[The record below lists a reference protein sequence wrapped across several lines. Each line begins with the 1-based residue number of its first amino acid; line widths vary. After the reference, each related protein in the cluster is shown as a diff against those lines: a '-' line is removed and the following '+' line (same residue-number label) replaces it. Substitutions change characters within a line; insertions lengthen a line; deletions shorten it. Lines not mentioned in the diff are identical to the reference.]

1 MWQLIY
7 PNDGILMKSL
17 LLPLTLL
24 GALAVPQVT
33 SAKDAIDSASI
44 QKAHQ
49 LRDSALRSH
58 LGYDIV
64 ESLTVE
70 VGPRLAGS
78 KGDELAV
85 AWAEKKFQA
94 LGFDKV
100 YKQPVTVNHWERGFA
115 KASVTSPYPQ
125 PLAIT
130 ALGNSVATPKGG
142 LTGELVF
149 FNSLDE
155 LRQADPSDVKG
166 KIAYI
171 DARMH
176 RHLEGKEYSTT
187 VASRSIGSSVASEKG
202 AIGLM
207 IRSVGTDSSRFPHTG
222 NMRYKDGVKKIP
234 AGAISTSDAMML
246 MAMKKRG
253 KPITVNMQLD
263 ARVYSPKTSYNVIGE
278 ITGSTYPDEYI
289 LIGAH
294 LDSWDEGTGAL
305 DDGAGVGI
313 VMAAAHAIKK
323 LKPKRTI
330 RVVLFANEEGGL
342 IGAKE
347 YRRANA
353 KALHK
358 IKLAGESDFGAR
370 NIWRLDTQVHPDNL
384 DVMAQ
389 IHTVL
394 KPLSINTGNNKAGG
408 GPDVSILPE
417 KGVPV
422 FSLRQDGT
430 DYFDYHHTPNDTL
443 DKINPTELA
452 QNVAAWSV
460 VAYLAAQ
467 ADEKLLPLPKKK
479 ADK

>member
-1 MWQLIY
+1 
-7 PNDGILMKSL
+7 MKSL
-17 LLPLTLL
+17 LLPLTMV
-24 GALAVPQVT
+24 GALAMP
-33 SAKDAIDSASI
+33 AIANDSIDKASLE
-44 QKAHQ
+44 KAQQ
-49 LRDSALRSH
+49 LRDSALRSN
-58 LGYDIV
+58 LGYDLV

-70 VGPRLAGS
+70 VGPRLAGTPA
-78 KGDELAV
+78 DLLAV
-85 AWAEKKFQA
+85 KWAEDKFKE
-94 LGFDKV
+94 LGFDKI
-100 YKQPVTVNHWERGFA
+100 YKQPVEVRHWERGFA
-115 KASVTSPYPQ
+115 KASITAPFPQ

-130 ALGNSVATPKGG
+130 ALGDSVATPKGG
-142 LTGELVF
+142 LKGELVF
-149 FNSLDE
+149 FDSVAE
-155 LRQADPSDVKG
+155 LREADPKTVKG
-166 KIAYI
+166 KIVYI

-187 VASRSIGSSVASEKG
+187 VAGRSIGSSVASEKG
-202 AIGLM
+202 AIGLI
-207 IRSVGTDSSRFPHTG
+207 IRSIGTDSSRFPHTG
-222 NMRYKDGVKKIP
+222 NMNYKDGVKKIP

-246 MAMKKRG
+246 MQMKKRG
-253 KPITVNMQLD
+253 KPISVNMELETR
-263 ARVYSPKTSYNVIGE
+263 AYSPKTSYNVIGE
-278 ITGSTYPDEYI
+278 ITGSKYPDEYI

-313 VMAAAHAIKK
+313 VMSAAYQIKK

-342 IGAKE
+342 VGAKK
-347 YRRANA
+347 YRDAND
-353 KALHK
+353 LSK

-370 NIWRLDTQVHPDNL
+370 NIWRFDTQVHSDNL
-384 DVMAQ
+384 DVMAH
-389 IHTVL
+389 IHKVL

-408 GPDVSILPE
+408 GPDVSILPA

-460 VAYLAAQ
+460 VAYLTAQ
-467 ADEKLLPLPKKK
+467 ADEELLPLPKKK
-479 ADK
+479 SKK

>member
-1 MWQLIY
+1 M
-7 PNDGILMKSL
+7 SA
-17 LLPLTLL
+17 LT
-24 GALAVPQVT
+24 VPT
-33 SAKDAIDSASI
+33 MASANNSVDKQSI
-44 QKAHQ
+44 NKAHQ
-49 LRDSALRSH
+49 LRDSAQRSH
-58 LGYDIV
+58 LGFDIV

-70 VGPRLAGS
+70 VGPRIAGS
-78 KGDELAV
+78 SADLVAV
-85 AWAEKKFQA
+85 KWAEEKFKT

-100 YKQPVTVNHWERGFA
+100 YKQPVEVVHWERGLA
-115 KASVTSPYPQ
+115 KASVVSPYPQ
-125 PLAIT
+125 NLVIT
-130 ALGNSVATPKGG
+130 ALGGSISTPKGG
-142 LTGELVF
+142 LKGELAF
-149 FNSLDE
+149 FDSVEE
-155 LRQADPSDVKG
+155 LRHADPKDVKG
-166 KIAYI
+166 KIVYI

-176 RHLEGKEYSTT
+176 RHIEGKEYGTT
-187 VASRSIGSSVASEKG
+187 VAGRSSGSSVASKKG
-202 AIGLM
+202 AIAVI
-207 IRSVGTDSSRFPHTG
+207 IRSVGTDSSRMPHTG
-222 NMRYKDGVKKIP
+222 GTNQEKGVKKIP

-253 KPITVNMQLD
+253 KAITVNMELETFTFK
-263 ARVYSPKTSYNVIGE
+263 PKTSYNVIGE
-278 ITGSTYPDEYI
+278 ITGSKYPDEYI

-313 VMAAAHAIKK
+313 VMAAAHAIKP

-347 YRRANA
+347 YRKANA
-353 KALHK
+353 KELHK

-370 NIWRLDTQVHPDNL
+370 NIWRFDSQVHPDNL
-384 DVMAQ
+384 DVMAH
-389 IHTVL
+389 INKVL
-394 KPLSINTGNNKAGG
+394 KPLSINSGDNKAGG

-452 QNVAAWSV
+452 QNVAAWAV
-460 VAYLAAQ
+460 VAYVAAQ

-479 ADK
+479 AK

>member
-1 MWQLIY
+1 
-7 PNDGILMKSL
+7 MKSL
-17 LLPLTLL
+17 LLPLTMI
-24 GALAVPQVT
+24 GALAIPSMAVANNSVD
-33 SAKDAIDSASI
+33 KASLE
-44 QKAHQ
+44 KAHQ
-49 LRDSALRSH
+49 LRDNALRSH

-70 VGPRLAGS
+70 VGPRLAGTPA
-78 KGDELAV
+78 DLVAV
-85 AWAEKKFQA
+85 AWAEDKFKA

-100 YKQPVTVNHWERGFA
+100 YKQPVEVRHWERGFA
-115 KASVTSPYPQ
+115 KASITAPFPQ

-130 ALGNSVATPKGG
+130 ALGDSIATPKGG
-142 LTGELVF
+142 LKGELVF
-149 FNSLDE
+149 FDSVDE
-155 LRQADPSDVKG
+155 LRQANPNDVKG
-166 KIAYI
+166 KIVYI

-187 VASRSIGSSVASEKG
+187 VAGRSIGSSVASKKG
-202 AIGLM
+202 AIGLI
-207 IRSVGTDSSRFPHTG
+207 IRSIGTDSSRFPHTG
-222 NMRYKDGVKKIP
+222 NMNYKDGVKKIP

-246 MAMKKRG
+246 MQMKKRG
-253 KPITVNMQLD
+253 LPISINMELETR
-263 ARVYSPKTSYNVIGE
+263 AYKPKTSYNVIGE
-278 ITGSTYPDEYI
+278 ITGSKYPDEYI

-313 VMAAAHAIKK
+313 VMAAAHEIKK

-353 KALHK
+353 KELHK

-370 NIWRLDTQVHPDNL
+370 NIWRFDSQVHPDNL
-384 DVMAQ
+384 DVMAH
-389 IHTVL
+389 INKVL
-394 KPLSINTGNNKAGG
+394 KPLSINSGNNKAGG

-452 QNVAAWSV
+452 QNVAAWAV
-460 VAYLAAQ
+460 VAYITAQ

-479 ADK
+479 AK